1 MECLQLSDHMM
12 HYRYFYYYFC
22 FTKNFNCFEVV
33 LLVFKAEFAK
43 ERKTTEYG
51 RKHCSVRLN
60 CLLISG
66 YWFELEILYCDFTSV

>member
-22 FTKNFNCFEVV
+22 FSNNFNCFEVV
-33 LLVFKAEFAK
+33 LLVFKEFAK
-43 ERKTTEYG
+43 EGKTTEYG
-51 RKHCSVRLN
+51 KKNCSMRLC
-60 CLLISG
+60 CLLIFG